1 MAYAWQDRVARLSSH
16 LAPAPT
22 HCQVPCG
29 IFDDP
34 ATVAAV
40 NEACATIRK
49 AMVQINELGAAM
61 SAQNFNQM
69 TRWVNTKE
77 EHCGKIITLV
87 AECATATGP
96 PPDGEPTGV
105 C

>member
-49 AMVQINELGAAM
+49 AMVQINEL
-61 SAQNFNQM
+61 SASLDALKINQM
-69 TRWVNTKE
+69 TRSGHSAILVDFE
-77 EHCGKIITLV
+77 EACEHWERRTQIS
-87 AECATATGP
+87 
-96 PPDGEPTGV
+96 DGSSR
-105 C
+105 